1 MKNTFHASKVY
12 LCIRKGIV
20 INMSEFLSSLII
32 PGVILAAA
40 ALMFFGKKDYF
51 DAFCTGAKNGLS
63 TSVKLLPSLCA
74 VMVALYMFSASGAV
88 DLFTRLLSPIGEK
101 IGVPAEIFPLLITRP
116 VSGAASNGAFASLIE
131 SLGPD
136 SFPSLCAAV
145 LMGSSDTMIYVIAVY
160 FSGAGVRRTRHAFP
174 TAVTVMLFCIFFS
187 CFLCRLFFSGV
198 TS

>member
-1 MKNTFHASKVY
+1 
-12 LCIRKGIV
+12 
-20 INMSEFLSSLII
+20 MSEYISSLVI

-40 ALMFFGKKDYF
+40 FLMFFGKRDYF
-51 DAFCTGAKNGLS
+51 EAFCIGAKGGLA

-74 VMVALYMFSASGAV
+74 VMVALRMFSASGAV
-88 DLFTRLLSPIGEK
+88 ELFTKLLSPIGEK

-136 SFPSLCAAV
+136 SFPSLCAAI
-145 LMGSSDTMIYVIAVY
+145 LMGSSDTLVYVIAVY

-174 TAVTVMLFCIFFS
+174 TAIAVMLFCIFFS
-187 CFLCRLFFSGV
+187 CLLCRLFFSN
-198 TS
+198 SIA